1 MLLLKIKFCINKL
14 KKSMKKGFA
23 SVHNELSTYTS
34 PRTKRR
40 FCMNKQYTAITITV
54 VVAVLVTVTVSF
66 AGQIQPT
73 VNVTGTLNGV
83 CKAGAAG
90 SLAFT
95 IDPSLAG
102 PVSATITD
110 ATVFC
115 SNGTPFTITAV
126 SNSYGGSASSCAS
139 SGGGITGTLKD
150 ASNNTMNYTFTCGVN
165 GTTGNTGTGQGFG
178 SGKAIALGLAGSIS
192 AASYQN
198 APAGTTY
205 ADTITLT
212 ITY

>member
-1 MLLLKIKFCINKL
+1 MRSKLPAHTSLRTKIKFY
-14 KKSMKKGFA
+14 
-23 SVHNELSTYTS
+23 V
-34 PRTKRR
+34 KR
-40 FCMNKQYTAITITV
+40 QYTAITIA
-54 VVAVLVTVTVSF
+54 VAVTILVTATVSF

-83 CKAGAAG
+83 CKAGTAG
-90 SLAFT
+90 SLVFT

-102 PVSATITD
+102 PISATVTD

-115 SNGTPFTITAV
+115 SNGTPFTVTAV
-126 SNSYGGSASSCAS
+126 SNNYGGSASSCAS
-139 SGGGITGTLKD
+139 SGGGVTGTLKD

-178 SGKAIALGLAGSIS
+178 SGKAIALGLAGIIL
-192 AASYQN
+192 ATSYQN

-205 ADTITLT
+205 ADIITLT